1 MFSILGRIASGL
13 TTFSDVRRVV
23 IIVTVTAIIGAVLG
37 ALLMAKLLDMFA
49 H

>member
-23 IIVTVTAIIGAVLG
+23 TIVIITAIIGAVLG
-37 ALLMAKLLDMFA
+37 GLLMIKLLDMFA